1 MLSQHVGLTPGNET
15 AYVRGIARR
24 RYGAESLAELGPE
37 QLGGIEAILT
47 RRLRGGHPPAAWRE
61 IEREAEKHAAR
72 IGEVM
77 TKRGRRGWR

>member
-1 MLSQHVGLTPGNET
+1 MLSQHVGLTPGNEA

-24 RYGAESLAELGPE
+24 RYGAESLAELGLE

-47 RRLRGGHPPAAWRE
+47 RRLRGGHAAAAWRE
-61 IEREAEKHAAR
+61 IEREAAKHAAR

-77 TKRGRRGWR
+77 AKWGRQGWQ